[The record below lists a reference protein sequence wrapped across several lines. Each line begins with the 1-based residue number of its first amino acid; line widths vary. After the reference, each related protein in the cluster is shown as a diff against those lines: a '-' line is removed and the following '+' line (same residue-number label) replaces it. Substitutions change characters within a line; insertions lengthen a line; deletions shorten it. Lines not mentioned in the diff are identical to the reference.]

1 MIYCAMKKE
10 MQTIPDEEKRH
21 VDLQFK
27 NLNWPIIRRLNYKI
41 MLKNEQA
48 FNSLELCSFVRGKK

>member
-27 NLNWPIIRRLNYKI
+27 NLNWPIPSEGSI
-41 MLKNEQA
+41 
-48 FNSLELCSFVRGKK
+48 